1 MTYICKPY
9 VFKIVL
15 SLSLLNFL
23 RFLKNREKN
32 VKLILF
38 PISQKKIKNIFQ
50 FLPQILG
57 ISLVRGPRRWPKWPR
72 PRASPEYD
80 HV

>member
-1 MTYICKPY
+1 MTYICKLY

-23 RFLKNREKN
+23 RFLKNREKK

-57 ISLVRGPRRWPKWPR
+57 PFS
-72 PRASPEYD
+72 S
-80 HV
+80 

>member
-23 RFLKNREKN
+23 RFLKNREKK

-57 ISLVRGPRRWPKWPR
+57 PFS
-72 PRASPEYD
+72 S
-80 HV
+80 

>member
-1 MTYICKPY
+1 MTYICKLY

-23 RFLKNREKN
+23 RFLKNREKK

-38 PISQKKIKNIFQ
+38 PISQKKIKIYFNFCPK
-50 FLPQILG
+50 FWGL
-57 ISLVRGPRRWPKWPR
+57 SLVRGPRRWPKWPR